1 MVVSPEK
8 LLSYM
13 HDKFRACRTE
23 KSAAVRFKA
32 RGPKENAPVAD
43 ARDRQ

>member
-23 KSAAVRFKA
+23 KSAAVGIKV
-32 RGPKENAPVAD
+32 RGPKETVPVAD